1 MTGVAAR
8 RTFHYMPEHR
18 AGALDSHS
26 PSAVGLTRLSGRLS
40 FSAGGELLYRSVLRL
55 VDITPDSEFLL
66 VPSGRGRGARFIVQT
81 TGAGGAGAD
90 PDAEMVAVA
99 TERARSKG
107 LASRLHFEHAP
118 LHDLPY
124 QDAVFDLALGEI
136 ELAAARDPPAAVREL
151 VRVTRPGGT
160 LVLIQLIWLRN
171 LEAGRREAVV
181 ERLGVRPLML
191 VEWKQ
196 MLKENGVVDLQ
207 VEDWSNG
214 VGPVRRVPVLGGL
227 TELFTFRGKTKL
239 LPRAWHRWG
248 WRGVRAVLSR
258 ERELRQL
265 LEEERVLG
273 VVVIR
278 GRIGAATPGVGPAGD
293 RPG

>member
-1 MTGVAAR
+1 
-8 RTFHYMPEHR
+8 MPEHR
-18 AGALDSHS
+18 AGALDSRS

-40 FSAGGELLYRSVLRL
+40 FSAGGEALFQSVLQL
-55 VDITPDSEFLL
+55 VDLTPDSEFLL
-66 VPSGRGRGARFIVQT
+66 VPSGRGRSARFIAQT
-81 TGAGGAGAD
+81 TGAAGAGAD

-99 TERARSKG
+99 MDRAKSKG
-107 LASRLHFEHAP
+107 LAARLHFDQAP

-124 QDAVFDLALGEI
+124 QDAVFDVAFAAI

-160 LVLIQLIWLRN
+160 LVLIQLIWLRR
-171 LEAGRREAVV
+171 LEASRLEAVV
-181 ERLGVRPLML
+181 GRLGVRPMML

-196 MLKENGVVDLQ
+196 MLQENGVVDIQ
-207 VEDWSNG
+207 VEDWSNSA
-214 VGPVRRVPVLGGL
+214 GPLRRIPVLGGL
-227 TELFTFRGKTKL
+227 TELFTLRGKSKL
-239 LPRAWHRWG
+239 LPRAWKRWG

-258 ERELRQL
+258 ERELRHL

-278 GRIGAATPGVGPAGD
+278 GRVGTPPT
-293 RPG
+293 P